1 MLTLCLE
8 FIRAK
13 SLFLYQYKFK
23 AMNDKP
29 KKDTVIIARIN
40 SKLKRAIENAAK
52 QNGQTVTGYIEKLVE
67 NDLRAKFEPI
77 S

>member
-1 MLTLCLE
+1 ME
-8 FIRAK
+8 YVRAK
-13 SLFLYQYKFK
+13 SLFLYHYKFK
-23 AMNDKP
+23 TMNDKP

>member
-1 MLTLCLE
+1 
-8 FIRAK
+8 
-13 SLFLYQYKFK
+13 
-23 AMNDKP
+23 MNDKP

>member
-1 MLTLCLE
+1 MLRVYSRKIIIFVPT
-8 FIRAK
+8 
-13 SLFLYQYKFK
+13 QFK

-52 QNGQTVTGYIEKLVE
+52 ANGQTVTGYIEKLVE
-67 NDLRAKFEPI
+67 NDLRARFEPI

>member
-1 MLTLCLE
+1 
-8 FIRAK
+8 
-13 SLFLYQYKFK
+13 
-23 AMNDKP
+23 MNAEKL
-29 KKDTVIIARIN
+29 KKDTFLVTRIN